1 MFLFGELDDR
11 LDDKDSLDFHDNP
24 PAPDNVVREDDNTVR
39 VLITNLITGLTSNM
53 EQTHGNKLHR

>member
-1 MFLFGELDDR
+1 MFLFGMLDDR

>member
-1 MFLFGELDDR
+1 MFLFGVLDDR